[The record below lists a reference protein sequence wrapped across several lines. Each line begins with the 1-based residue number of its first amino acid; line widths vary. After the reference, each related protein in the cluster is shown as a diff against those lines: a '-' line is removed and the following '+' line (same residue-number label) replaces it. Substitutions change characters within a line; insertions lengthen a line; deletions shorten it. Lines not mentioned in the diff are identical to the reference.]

1 MEIGECRMII
11 QISYLK
17 KTNLGLVRLQLNF
30 FFVTSEQVK
39 QALLEQVED
48 NFAQKTHRQL
58 GRILLE
64 KGWMNDQQVEAV
76 LVEIS
81 LSELFRAS

>member
-1 MEIGECRMII
+1 MPNDNTNKLSKKNDPRFGQIAVEI
-11 QISYLK
+11 
-17 KTNLGLVRLQLNF
+17 

-48 NFAQKTHRQL
+48 NFAQKPQRQL

>member
-17 KTNLGLVRLQLNF
+17 KNDPRFGQIAVEKN
-30 FFVTSEQVK
+30 FVTSEQVK

-48 NFAQKTHRQL
+48 NFAQKPQRQL
-58 GRILLE
+58 RRILLE

>member
-17 KTNLGLVRLQLNF
+17 NDPWLGQVAVEKNF
-30 FFVTSEQVK
+30 ETSEQVK

-48 NFAQKTHRQL
+48 NFAQKPHRKL
-58 GRILLE
+58 G
-64 KGWMNDQQVEAV
+64 
-76 LVEIS
+76 
-81 LSELFRAS
+81 

>member
-1 MEIGECRMII
+1 MPNDNTNKLSKQNDPRFG
-11 QISYLK
+11 QIEVEK
-17 KTNLGLVRLQLNF
+17 N
-30 FFVTSEQVK
+30 FVTSEQVK

-48 NFAQKTHRQL
+48 NFAQKPHRQF
-58 GRILLE
+58 GRIPLE

-81 LSELFRAS
+81 LSELFREC

>member
-1 MEIGECRMII
+1 M
-11 QISYLK
+11 
-17 KTNLGLVRLQLNF
+17 
-30 FFVTSEQVK
+30 
-39 QALLEQVED
+39 LLEQVED
-48 NFAQKTHRQL
+48 NFAQKPHRQL

>member
-1 MEIGECRMII
+1 MII

-17 KTNLGLVRLQLNF
+17 KTTLGLVRLQLKKI
-30 FFVTSEQVK
+30 VTSEQVK

-48 NFAQKTHRQL
+48 NFAQKPHRQL

-64 KGWMNDQQVEAV
+64 KGCMNDQQVEAV

>member
-17 KTNLGLVRLQLNF
+17 KNDPRFGQIAVEKN
-30 FFVTSEQVK
+30 FVTFEQVK

-48 NFAQKTHRQL
+48 NFAQKPQR
-58 GRILLE
+58 
-64 KGWMNDQQVEAV
+64 
-76 LVEIS
+76 
-81 LSELFRAS
+81 